1 MSRFTNLT
9 KVALTVATISTIFG
23 ACSKQD
29 NSVMGPAS
37 QATSFER
44 QTTTFRSPS
53 SVELSGRVT
62 AIDAVARTMQ
72 LSGQPA
78 TITAKSGAEIVLKSS
93 GSETP
98 INLADIV
105 PGDSVDVR
113 GDFQNASSFLA
124 DRVRKRQND
133 NANEIEFGGRVV
145 AIDAG
150 ARTITVT
157 GHAEL
162 ITVAANAEVVSRAQ
176 GMEVAITL
184 ADINPGDS
192 VEIRGTAQAG
202 GVLANRVRLRAQHVE
217 DGIDSEVEFTAAIL
231 SIDYA
236 AGTFMVSGHSET
248 ITTDSA
254 TIIFGRTHDRGVESA
269 ASDSSD
275 DDNTGRTPIEFA
287 NLKVGDIVEVHANQV
302 EPSTLYAVSIE
313 LEDGAFENELE
324 IEFKD
329 VIASIDA
336 TTRTVTFQN
345 STLTGV
351 VAATADLRGLNNE
364 SITLADFAIG
374 QIVEVKGFE
383 MSAGTVEVTR
393 MEKDNSL

>member
-9 KVALTVATISTIFG
+9 KVALTLAAVATMFS
-23 ACSKQD
+23 ACSQQESSSLGPVSPTQSGN
-29 NSVMGPAS
+29 NSSRPFA
-37 QATSFER
+37 A
-44 QTTTFRSPS
+44 S
-53 SVELSGRVT
+53 SVEISGRVI
-62 AIDAVARTMQ
+62 AIDAGARTMQ
-72 LSGQPA
+72 ITGQTA
-78 TITAKSGAEIVLKSS
+78 TIAVAPLAEVVLKSD
-93 GSETP
+93 GNETP
-98 INLADIV
+98 IALADIL

-113 GDFQNASSFLA
+113 GDFQGASTFVA

-145 AIDAG
+145 TIDAG
-150 ARTITVT
+150 ARTMTVT
-157 GHAEL
+157 GQSEL

-184 ADINPGDS
+184 ADIIPGDS

-202 GVLANRVRLRAQHVE
+202 GILADRVRLRIQHVE
-217 DGIDSEVEFTAAIL
+217 DGIESEIEFTAAIL

-236 AGTFMVSGHSET
+236 AGTFMVSGHTET

-254 TIIFGRTHDRGVESA
+254 TIIFGRVHDRGVESA

-287 NLKVGDIVEVHANQV
+287 NLKVGDVVEVHADRV
-302 EPSTLYAVSIE
+302 DASILYAVAIE
-313 LEDGAFENELE
+313 VEDGAFEDELE

-329 VIASIDA
+329 IIASIDVA
-336 TTRTVTFQN
+336 TRTVTFQN

-351 VAATADLRGLNNE
+351 VVATADLRGLNNE
-364 SITLADFAIG
+364 SITLADFAVG
-374 QIVEVKGFE
+374 QIVEVRGFE
-383 MSAGTVEVTR
+383 MSPGTIEVAR

>member
-9 KVALTVATISTIFG
+9 KVALTLGAVATLFS
-23 ACSKQD
+23 ACSQKE
-29 NSVMGPAS
+29 SSSLGPV
-37 QATSFER
+37 
-44 QTTTFRSPS
+44 SPAPLNNGSTRNFTAS
-53 SVELSGRVT
+53 SVEISGRVT
-62 AIDAVARTMQ
+62 TIDAVARTMQ
-72 LSGQPA
+72 ITGQAA
-78 TITAKSGAEIVLKSS
+78 TIQVATQAEVVLKTN
-93 GSETP
+93 GNETP
-98 INLADIV
+98 ITLADIL

-113 GDFQNASSFLA
+113 GDFQGASTFVA

-145 AIDAG
+145 TIDAG
-150 ARTITVT
+150 ARTMTVT
-157 GHAEL
+157 GHGEL

-176 GMEVAITL
+176 GMEVAISL
-184 ADINPGDS
+184 ADINSGDS
-192 VEIRGTAQAG
+192 VEIRGVAQAG
-202 GVLANRVRLRAQHVE
+202 GILADRVRLRVQHVE

-287 NLKVGDIVEVHANQV
+287 NLKAGDVVEVHANRTSA
-302 EPSTLYAVSIE
+302 STLYAVAIE
-313 LEDGAFENELE
+313 VEDGAFEDELE

-329 VIASIDA
+329 IIASIDVA
-336 TTRTVTFQN
+336 NRTVTFQN
-345 STLTGV
+345 STLTGMIAV
-351 VAATADLRGLNNE
+351 SADLRGLNNE
-364 SITLADFAIG
+364 TITLADFAVG

-383 MSAGTVEVTR
+383 MSAGTIEVTR